1 MDRPDLIVTTHNVRR
16 LEDLLQSPE
25 LQDSPM
31 AQLLEQELAR
41 ARVVEDDRIPA
52 DVVTMNSRVVCQDE
66 DSGARHEL
74 ELVYPHES
82 DLERHRVSV
91 LAPVGAALLG
101 LAVGNTIAWPMPGGR
116 TARVRV
122 VSLPFQPEAAKL
134 QANPTAMAARGTR

>member
-31 AQLLEQELAR
+31 AQLLEQELAS

-134 QANPTAMAARGTR
+134 QANPTSMAARGTR

>member
-1 MDRPDLIVTTHNVRR
+1 MERPDLIVTTDNVRR

-25 LQDSPM
+25 LQDAPM
-31 AQLLEQELAR
+31 VQLLEQELAR
-41 ARVVEDDRIPA
+41 ARVVEDDLVPA
-52 DVVTMNSRVVCQDE
+52 DVVTMNSRVVCEDE

-82 DLERHRVSV
+82 DVGQHRVSV

-101 LAVGNTIAWPMPGGR
+101 LSVGKTIAWPMPGGR

-122 VSLPFQPEAAKL
+122 VALPFQPQAAKL
-134 QANPTAMAARGTR
+134 RADA